1 MVGSDRDR
9 DDSPRAARP
18 DRTTGSTGG
27 AADPVTGA
35 RRRRTTR
42 MARGDIR
49 TAILALLSENA
60 QHGYQ
65 MIQQI
70 AERSRG
76 FWRPSAGSI
85 YPALQQLS
93 TEGLVHAEQSGGRRV
108 FQLTDEG
115 RRYIAERDEE
125 LAAVWDSIGE
135 RFDDGVL
142 ELRELATQVMLAM
155 TQISE
160 TGTPGQLAAAQE
172 ILDTA
177 RNQLYRLLADGNP
190 ARRDSQR
197 P

>member
-1 MVGSDRDR
+1 MAGSDRDR
-9 DDSPRAARP
+9 DEDPRPMRTE
-18 DRTTGSTGG
+18 RTTGNSGRATAGLSG
-27 AADPVTGA
+27 A
-35 RRRRTTR
+35 RRRTTR

-49 TAILALLSENA
+49 TAILALLSDNA

-76 FWRPSAGSI
+76 LWRPSAGSI

-93 TEGLVHAEQSGGRRV
+93 AEGLVRAEQSGGRRV
-108 FQLTDEG
+108 FQLTDDG

-142 ELRELATQVMLAM
+142 ELRESAAQVMQAT

-160 TGTPGQLAAAQE
+160 MGTPDQLAAAQE
-172 ILDTA
+172 ILATA
-177 RNQLYRLLADGNP
+177 RKQLYRLLADGNP
-190 ARRDSQR
+190 AQHDARHR
-197 P
+197 